1 MIMAV
6 DLFYFLVFPGLLFAG
21 ITGGFLSWFDRK
33 VTARVQFRKGP
44 PLFQPFYDFF
54 KLLLVKETILPKHGS
69 PLFFFWLLSF
79 LFLVQQ
85 WQGYLFFCRL
95 FNITTGFR
103 GDLLVIFYL
112 LTIPSFSYIIGAL
125 ASGNPLAAVGGS
137 REMKLILSY
146 ELTFL
151 LVIAGVIMKCGQQ
164 FDLNSIIQTQQA
176 ASPFIG
182 SVSGVLLFIV
192 AIFCIQAKLALVP
205 FDMPEAEA
213 EITEGIFI
221 EYSGAPYAL
230 IKLTKYIMLFVLPS
244 LLAAL
249 LLGGFRLDGINI
261 LWSILKV
268 LGIVLLLTLIRNTNP
283 RIKIK
288 QAVKFF
294 LYMDESDRGDCNSVD
309 SIWFTE
315 KQRRWDLKVIASKN
329 RSGSFTSG
337 EPHAII
343 AILRSSIA
351 LHQGTIWNGLGSCL
365 SAVSGMQMY
374 CW

>member
-1 MIMAV
+1 MAV

-44 PLFQPFYDFF
+44 PLLQPFYDFF

-69 PLFFFWLLSF
+69 PTTFLLAPVFSVF
-79 LFLVQQ
+79 GATMAGVFILLP
-85 WQGYLFFCRL
+85 L

-112 LTIPSFSYIIGAL
+112 LTIPSFSYIVGSL

-164 FDLNSIIQTQQA
+164 FDLQSIIKMQQA

-182 SVSGVLLFIV
+182 SVSGILLFIV

-221 EYSGAPYAL
+221 EYSGASYAF
-230 IKLTKYIMLFVLPS
+230 IKLTKYIMLFILPS
-244 LLAAL
+244 LLVAI
-249 LLGGFRLDGINI
+249 LLGGFRLDGIHI
-261 LWSILKV
+261 LWSIFKV

-283 RIKIK
+283 RIRIR
-288 QAVKFF
+288 QAVSFF
-294 LYMDESDRGDCNSVD
+294 L
-309 SIWFTE
+309 IWMN
-315 KQRRWDLKVIASKN
+315 LIAVIA
-329 RSGSFTSG
+329 
-337 EPHAII
+337 II
-343 AILRSSIA
+343 LIA
-351 LHQGTIWNGLGSCL
+351 FG
-365 SAVSGMQMY
+365 Y
-374 CW
+374 